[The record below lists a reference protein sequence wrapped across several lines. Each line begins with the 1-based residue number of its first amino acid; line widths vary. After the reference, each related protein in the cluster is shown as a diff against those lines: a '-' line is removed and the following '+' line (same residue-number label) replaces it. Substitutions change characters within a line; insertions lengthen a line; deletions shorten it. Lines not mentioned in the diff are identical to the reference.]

1 HFVLYKY
8 ISLIEEF
15 FRSLLFELFK
25 SENKKIMKLSFS
37 KIIEC
42 IEKNICS
49 INSDNLNKNI
59 LLENKKIFIEIRNSV
74 AHSKILLGNKFD
86 NMDLNYTLSRFKEL
100 LPDSYEKGFKTS
112 ISKYSENLEL
122 MPKILLISLD
132 G

>member
-1 HFVLYKY
+1 MYW
-8 ISLIEEF
+8 
-15 FRSLLFELFK
+15 
-25 SENKKIMKLSFS
+25 
-37 KIIEC
+37 
-42 IEKNICS
+42 KNICS

-112 ISKYSENLEL
+112 ISKCSENLEL